1 MSASEAAVLNKLSL
15 EEVRAI
21 ERAMARCHAERDSLI
36 RQIGKVYVRGMCD
49 MLRVQGRLSEAET
62 EQLLDSKA

>member
-1 MSASEAAVLNKLSL
+1 
-15 EEVRAI
+15 
-21 ERAMARCHAERDSLI
+21 MARCHAERDSLI